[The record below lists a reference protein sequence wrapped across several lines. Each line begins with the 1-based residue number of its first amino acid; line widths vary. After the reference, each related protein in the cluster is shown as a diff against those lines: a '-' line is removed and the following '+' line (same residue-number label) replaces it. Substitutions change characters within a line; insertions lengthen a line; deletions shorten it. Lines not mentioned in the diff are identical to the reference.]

1 MSRSGE
7 EPGGA
12 PGFKLRVQKLVG
24 SVLGIG
30 YVGKGGG
37 TLAAAVC
44 AVFIYGADLLTQGGR
59 DPGELLR
66 LVYLPLVTLILT
78 VLGIWSGNGV
88 EAIWG
93 KDSSKVVMDE
103 VVGMLVT
110 VLFHPLGWKTIL
122 AGLFL
127 FRIFDIGKPLGIR
140 RTEKLPGGWGV
151 MVDDILAGIY
161 GSIVL
166 CFLEYIN
173 WV

>member
-1 MSRSGE
+1 MSR
-7 EPGGA
+7 
-12 PGFKLRVQKLVG
+12 KLEVQKLVG
-24 SVLGIG
+24 SVGGIG

-44 AVFIYGADLLTQGGR
+44 AVFLYGAYLLTR
-59 DPGELLR
+59 DESQLR
-66 LVYLPLVTLILT
+66 MIWLPLIT
-78 VLGIWSGNGV
+78 VLLTIAGIWSGNGV

-110 VLFHPLGWKTIL
+110 ILFHPLGWKSIL
-122 AGLFL
+122 AGLVL
-127 FRIFDIGKPLGIR
+127 FRIFDIAKPFGIR

-151 MVDDILAGIY
+151 MVDDIVAGVY
-161 GSIVL
+161 GSIIL
-166 CFLEYIN
+166 CFLEYVN

>member
-1 MSRSGE
+1 MSR
-7 EPGGA
+7 
-12 PGFKLRVQKLVG
+12 KLEVQKLVG
-24 SVLGIG
+24 SVGGIG

-44 AVFIYGADLLTQGGR
+44 AVFLYGAYRLTGDSNQLRMIWLPLITVLLT
-59 DPGELLR
+59 
-66 LVYLPLVTLILT
+66 IA
-78 VLGIWSGNGV
+78 GIWSGNGV

-110 VLFHPLGWKTIL
+110 ILFHPLGWKSIL
-122 AGLFL
+122 AGLVL
-127 FRIFDIGKPLGIR
+127 FRIFDIAKPFGIR

-151 MVDDILAGIY
+151 MVDDIVAGVY
-161 GSIVL
+161 GSIIL
-166 CFLEYIN
+166 CFLEYVN